1 MGSTKGSDGVAEGI
15 CRRGKNLMQRS
26 PYAVQ
31 LAAIVSI
38 GLVAVAVAET
48 KKEYRF
54 EVGPKSKVSIV
65 NQYGSVTVRPSTG
78 NYVLINATI
87 YSDKVEV
94 DQSQSGNRVD
104 VQSHLLSGATVENSR
119 VDYEVQVPVDA
130 NVSLESSTGPLHAE
144 RLHGDVEAEGANAA
158 VEVRDMSG
166 SHVHVKTMAGPIT
179 LTNIRDGHVEI
190 DSVSGDVTMTSVTGP
205 LVRVSSTSGRIKYDG
220 DFGYAGEYRFNSHS
234 GNIDAT
240 IPEDASVDVKAQS
253 VRGLVQND
261 VPLQPKVHTSFLV
274 KEGSSFAGTINKAAS
289 SVWLRT
295 FSGRIHLKKR

>member
-1 MGSTKGSDGVAEGI
+1 
-15 CRRGKNLMQRS
+15 MQRKQ
-26 PYAVQ
+26 YTTEITAVVLVT
-31 LAAIVSI
+31 LATF
-38 GLVAVAVAET
+38 AVAET

-54 EVGPKSKVSIV
+54 DVGPKSKVSII
-65 NQYGSVTVRPSTG
+65 NQFGGVSVKPSTG
-78 NYVLINATI
+78 NYVLVNATM

-104 VQSHLLSGATVENSR
+104 VQSHLLTGATADNSR
-119 VDYEVQVPVDA
+119 VDYEVLVPADA
-130 NVSLESSTGPLHAE
+130 SVNIESATGPLHAE
-144 RLHGDVEAEGANAA
+144 RLHGDVEAEGTNAA
-158 VEVRDMSG
+158 IDVRDISG
-166 SHVHVKTMAGPIT
+166 SHVHVKTMAGAIT

-190 DSVSGDVTMTSVTGP
+190 DSVSGDVTLRSVTGP
-205 LVRVSSTSGRIKYDG
+205 LVRVSSTSGRIQYDG

-253 VRGLVQND
+253 VHGLVQND

-295 FSGRIHLKKR
+295 FSGKIHLKKR

>member
-1 MGSTKGSDGVAEGI
+1 
-15 CRRGKNLMQRS
+15 MQRS
-26 PYAVQ
+26 QYAIELTAIALVT
-31 LAAIVSI
+31 LA
-38 GLVAVAVAET
+38 AVAVAET

-54 EVGPKSKVSIV
+54 EVQPKSKVSIV
-65 NQYGSVTVRPSTG
+65 NQYGRVSVKPSTG
-78 NYVLINATI
+78 NYVLVNATL

-94 DQSQSGNRVD
+94 DQNQSGNRID
-104 VQSHLLSGATVENSR
+104 IQTHLLAGATVGNSR
-119 VDYEVQVPVDA
+119 VDYEVLVPTDA
-130 NVSLESSTGPLHAE
+130 SVSLESSTGPLHAE
-144 RLHGDVEAEGANAA
+144 KLHGDVEAEGANAA
-158 VEVRDMSG
+158 VEIKDMSG

-190 DSVSGDVTMTSVTGP
+190 DTVSGDVTMTSVTGP
-205 LVRVSSTSGRIKYDG
+205 LVRVSSTSGKILYDG

-234 GNIDAT
+234 GNIEAT
-240 IPEDASVDVKAQS
+240 IPDDASLDVKAQS

-274 KEGSSFAGTINKAAS
+274 KQGSSFAGTINKAAS

>member
-1 MGSTKGSDGVAEGI
+1 
-15 CRRGKNLMQRS
+15 MQRS
-26 PYAVQ
+26 QYAVELTAIALIT
-31 LAAIVSI
+31 LAA
-38 GLVAVAVAET
+38 VALAET

-65 NQYGSVTVRPSTG
+65 NQYGSITVKPSTG
-78 NYVLINATI
+78 SYVVVNATL

-94 DQSQSGNRVD
+94 DHSQSGNRVD
-104 VQSHLLSGATVENSR
+104 MQSHLLSGATAANSR
-119 VDYEVQVPVDA
+119 VDYEVFVPTDA
-130 NVSLESSTGPLHAE
+130 SVSLESANGPLRVE

-158 VEVRDMSG
+158 VDVKDMAG

-179 LTNIRDGHVEI
+179 LSNIRDGHVEL
-190 DSVSGDVTMTSVTGP
+190 DSVSGDVTMNSVTGP
-205 LVRVSSTSGRIKYDG
+205 LVRVSSTSGRILYNG

-253 VRGLVQND
+253 VRGQVQND

-295 FSGRIHLKKR
+295 FSGKIHLKKR

>member
-1 MGSTKGSDGVAEGI
+1 
-15 CRRGKNLMQRS
+15 MQRS
-26 PYAVQ
+26 QYAIELTAIA
-31 LAAIVSI
+31 LAA
-38 GLVAVAVAET
+38 LAAVAVAET

-54 EVGPKSKVSIV
+54 EVQAKSKVSIV
-65 NQYGSVTVRPSTG
+65 NQYGSVSVKPSAG
-78 NYVLINATI
+78 NYVLVNATI

-104 VQSHLLSGATVENSR
+104 VQTHLLPGSTVENSR
-119 VDYEVQVPVDA
+119 VDYEVQVPSDA
-130 NVSLESSTGPLHAE
+130 SVSMESSTGPLHAE
-144 RLHGDVEAEGANAA
+144 KLHGDVEAEGANAA
-158 VEVRDMSG
+158 VEIKDMSG

-190 DSVSGDVTMTSVTGP
+190 DSVSGDVTMSSVTGP
-205 LVRVSSTSGRIKYDG
+205 LVRVSSTSGKILYNG

-234 GNIDAT
+234 GNIEAT
-240 IPEDASVDVKAQS
+240 IPDDASVDVKAQS

-261 VPLQPKVHTSFLV
+261 VPLQHKVHTSFLV
-274 KEGSSFAGTINKAAS
+274 KQGSSFAGTINKAAS

>member
-1 MGSTKGSDGVAEGI
+1 
-15 CRRGKNLMQRS
+15 MQRS
-26 PYAVQ
+26 QYATALTVVVLVM
-31 LAAIVSI
+31 LATM
-38 GLVAVAVAET
+38 AVAET

-54 EVGPKSKVSIV
+54 EVGAKSKVSII
-65 NQYGSVTVRPSTG
+65 NQFGSVSVKPSGG
-78 NYVLINATI
+78 NFVLVNATT

-94 DQSQSGNRVD
+94 DQNQSGNRVD
-104 VQSHLLSGATVENSR
+104 VQSHLLTGASAENSR
-119 VDYEVQVPVDA
+119 VDYEVLVPADA
-130 NVSLESSTGPLHAE
+130 SVSLESATGPLRAE
-144 RLHGDVEAEGANAA
+144 RLGGDVEAEGANAA

-179 LTNIRDGHVEI
+179 LTNIHDGHVEI
-190 DSVSGDVTMTSVTGP
+190 DSVSGDVTLNSVTGP
-205 LVRVSSTSGRIKYDG
+205 LVRVSSTSGRIQYNG
-220 DFGYAGEYRFNSHS
+220 DFGHAGEYRFNSHS
-234 GNIDAT
+234 GNIEAT

-295 FSGRIHLKKR
+295 FSGKIHLKKR